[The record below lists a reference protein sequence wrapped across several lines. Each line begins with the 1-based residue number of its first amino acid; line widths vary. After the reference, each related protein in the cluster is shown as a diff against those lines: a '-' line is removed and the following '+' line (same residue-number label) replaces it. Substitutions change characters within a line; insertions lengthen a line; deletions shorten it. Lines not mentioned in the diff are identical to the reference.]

1 MSEKNVEMLKK
12 ILADKKQKQSDKQKH
27 KPNNKMGSSSTGFN
41 NTKAG
46 GSNNKV

>member
-1 MSEKNVEMLKK
+1 MSNKNVEMLKK
-12 ILADKKQKQSDKQKH
+12 ILAEKKLKQTDKQKF
-27 KPNNKMGSSSTGFN
+27 KPNNKIGSSSTGFD